1 MTQPKSLLDPFDI
14 FRGLAS
20 RLERGLELAAGRGV
34 RADGFTRMMHQAL
47 GASLLARRLS
57 RQIQDG
63 LLSALNL
70 PSRSD
75 LLQLG
80 ERLQALEDRI
90 IELSADMA
98 VRKSDRSIAA
108 PRSALPAPPRTK
120 RPPQMAA
127 PTAAAAK
134 RQRRSARP

>member
-1 MTQPKSLLDPFDI
+1 
-14 FRGLAS
+14 
-20 RLERGLELAAGRGV
+20 
-34 RADGFTRMMHQAL
+34 
-47 GASLLARRLS
+47 LS

-63 LLSALNL
+63 LLGALNL

-108 PRSALPAPPRTK
+108 PRPALPAPPRTK
-120 RPPQMAA
+120 KPPQMAA
-127 PTAAAAK
+127 PAVVAAK
-134 RQRRSARP
+134 RQRHRARP

>member
-34 RADGFTRMMHQAL
+34 RSDGFTRVMHQAL
-47 GASLLARRLS
+47 GASLVARRLS

-63 LLSALNL
+63 LLEALNL

-80 ERLQALEDRI
+80 ERLQALDDRI
-90 IELSADMA
+90 IELSAGMA
-98 VRKSDRSIAA
+98 VRKSKRSSAA
-108 PRSALPAPPRTK
+108 PRSNLPAPPRTK
-120 RPPQMAA
+120 KPPQMAVPA
-127 PTAAAAK
+127 VVAAK
-134 RQRRSARP
+134 RQRHAARP